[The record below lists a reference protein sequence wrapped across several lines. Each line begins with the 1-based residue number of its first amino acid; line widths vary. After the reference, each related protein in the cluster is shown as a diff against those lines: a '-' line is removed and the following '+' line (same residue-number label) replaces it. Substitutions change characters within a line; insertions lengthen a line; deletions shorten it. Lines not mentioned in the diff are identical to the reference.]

1 MNWLLVE
8 PEPRLAEEDRPVR
21 VTVHPPRDVGEEGRR
36 DHDADRRDDDV
47 HRALGDVGGAA
58 DTGRRQREDREALQ
72 RVDGHVRAVE
82 VEQARHDIDAH
93 VVVRQ
98 LARGRQRRLGR
109 VARERDDH
117 ALDTELLDD
126 LQQLLR
132 PAEHVEPVEA
142 GRLRLRRIVDEADEL
157 DAVLRVVHDLAREP
171 LADVAGSDDDRPL
184 RVRRAAPEPRPG
196 AHAAEGD
203 EHDRQDPRC
212 ELGRGIERRVE
223 PDGEASVEQQRS
235 DGDELQDAD
244 EVVRRRVVG
253 ALGVG
258 PVEVVQRRDRDPRGK
273 AREQQAELERRGRV
287 ADRSEHE
294 QRHEER
300 AGNREQ
306 IGGDERAPDERPS
319 ADEKAVRV
327 ERAAVRQGVLA
338 CSPLQKIRF

>member
-1 MNWLLVE
+1 MH
-8 PEPRLAEEDRPVR
+8 A
-21 VTVHPPRDVGEEGRR
+21 PRDEREEGCG
-36 DHDADRRDDDV
+36 DHDGDGRDDEV

-72 RVDGHVRAVE
+72 RVDRHVRAVE
-82 VEQARHDIDAH
+82 VEQARDDIDAH

-98 LARGRQRRLGR
+98 LARGGQRRLGR
-109 VARERDDH
+109 VARERDDD
-117 ALDTELLDD
+117 AFDTELLDD

-142 GRLRLRRIVDEADEL
+142 GRLRLRRLVDEADEL

-171 LADVAGSDDDRPL
+171 LADVTSPDDDRPL
-184 RVRRAAPEPRPG
+184 RVRRAAPEPRPR

-212 ELGRGIERRVE
+212 QLGRGIQRRVE

-244 EVVRRRVVG
+244 EVIGRRVVG

-258 PVEVVQRRDRDPRGK
+258 PVEVVQRRDGDPGGK
-273 AREQQAELERRGRV
+273 AREQQAELERRGRA
-287 ADRSEHE
+287 ADRSERE
-294 QRHEER
+294 QGHEER
-300 AGNREQ
+300 PRNREQ
-306 IGGDERAPDERPS
+306 IGGDERAPNERS
-319 ADEKAVRV
+319 AADEKAVRV
-327 ERAAVRQGVLA
+327 ERAAIRGGGFA
-338 CSPLQKIRF
+338 CSPLQKLRF